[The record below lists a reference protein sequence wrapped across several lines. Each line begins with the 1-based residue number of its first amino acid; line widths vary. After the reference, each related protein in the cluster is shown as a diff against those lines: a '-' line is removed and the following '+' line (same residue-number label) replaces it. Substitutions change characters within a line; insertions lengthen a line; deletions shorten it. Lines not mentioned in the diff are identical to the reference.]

1 MTFFAWKK
9 QKNAL
14 PTIHIYPHHP
24 HLSCKRCPHGSRRS
38 TASVTRSNSKPW
50 VIRPT
55 PAPQSR
61 AEENFPGNLLN
72 ARLRG
77 TTTVRTTAIH
87 VYMEGPGGGMIG
99 LCIQRSSPG
108 CPKEFIVTRPTEDE
122 KSNFNLTNLKTTNQ
136 ITHLPTQQSWVFISC
151 KSRQITTSLY
161 NKQTTTIRKSQNYTC
176 PTSPVWPKKKSK
188 LSTQKTSPRKP
199 QTTHKKCFGQ
209 DVVVDQSK
217 NQIIKSP
224 CFWERSASK
233 KSADSLRSNGDVS
246 TCPSSTPASVASSRC
261 LSQVHRTKPFEIT
274 KKSQTAIALKVASYL
289 CFI

>member
-1 MTFFAWKK
+1 MTFFLIGKNKK
-9 QKNAL
+9 MHC
-14 PTIHIYPHHP
+14 PPSIFIYIYISIIYPHHP
-24 HLSCKRCPHGSRRS
+24 HLSCKRCPHGSSRS

-72 ARLRG
+72 ARLQG

-87 VYMEGPGGGMIG
+87 VYMELPGGGMIG
-99 LCIQRSSPG
+99 LCIHRSSPG

-136 ITHLPTQQSWVFISC
+136 ITHLPTQQNWVFISC

-176 PTSPVWPKKKSK
+176 PTSPV
-188 LSTQKTSPRKP
+188 
-199 QTTHKKCFGQ
+199 
-209 DVVVDQSK
+209 
-217 NQIIKSP
+217 
-224 CFWERSASK
+224 
-233 KSADSLRSNGDVS
+233 
-246 TCPSSTPASVASSRC
+246 
-261 LSQVHRTKPFEIT
+261 
-274 KKSQTAIALKVASYL
+274 
-289 CFI
+289 